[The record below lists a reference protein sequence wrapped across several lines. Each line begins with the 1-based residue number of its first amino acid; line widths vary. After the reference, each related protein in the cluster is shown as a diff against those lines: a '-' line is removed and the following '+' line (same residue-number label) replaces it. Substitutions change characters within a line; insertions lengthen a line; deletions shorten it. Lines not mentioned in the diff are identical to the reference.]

1 MRDIRCLNLEF
12 FLMIIKRKIKLA
24 KKLLL
29 YTISE
34 IYARTLRSLKLKNDL
49 KLNYGVLLA
58 KTTI

>member
-34 IYARTLRSLKLKNDL
+34 IYARILRSLKLKNDL

>member
-1 MRDIRCLNLEF
+1 
-12 FLMIIKRKIKLA
+12 MIIKRKIKLA